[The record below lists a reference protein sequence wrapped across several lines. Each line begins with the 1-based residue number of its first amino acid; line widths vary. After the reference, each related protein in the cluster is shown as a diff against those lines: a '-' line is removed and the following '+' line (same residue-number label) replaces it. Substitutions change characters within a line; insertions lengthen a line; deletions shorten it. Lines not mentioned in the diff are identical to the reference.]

1 MTKAKLKLVTPAAE
15 KRTVEAPGRVANSD
29 YRSREYLTPKE
40 VERLRTAATKN
51 RWGHRDATMI
61 LVAYHHGLRASEL
74 CDMQWTDVDFDRATL
89 HIRRRKD
96 GVTGSHPINGE
107 ELRALRRLKREQEPR
122 SQWIFAT
129 ERGGPFTTAGFNR
142 MVERA
147 GEAANLSELK
157 PHAHMLRHSAGY
169 KLANDGRDTR
179 LIQDYMGHKSIAS
192 TARYTALAS
201 GRFKGLF

>member
-1 MTKAKLKLVTPAAE
+1 MIQSCGSSAPPVA
-15 KRTVEAPGRVANSD
+15 VEERRVA
-29 YRSREYLTPKE
+29 RPEQAVVLK
-40 VERLRTAATKN
+40 
-51 RWGHRDATMI
+51 
-61 LVAYHHGLRASEL
+61 AS
-74 CDMQWTDVDFDRATL
+74 
-89 HIRRRKD
+89 
-96 GVTGSHPINGE
+96 
-107 ELRALRRLKREQEPR
+107 LRALRRLKREQEPQ

-147 GEAANLSELK
+147 GEAAGLGELK

-179 LIQDYMGHKSIAS
+179 LIQDYLGHKSIAS
-192 TARYTALAS
+192 TARYTALAA

>member
-1 MTKAKLKLVTPAAE
+1 MAKPKLRVVTPTTE
-15 KRTVEAPGRVANSD
+15 KRTVEAPGRAANAD

-40 VERLRTAATKN
+40 VGKLRTAAAKN

-61 LVAYHHGLRASEL
+61 LMAYQHGLRASEL
-74 CDMQWTDVDFDRATL
+74 CDLQWTDVDFDGARL

-96 GVTGSHPINGE
+96 GVTGAHPINGE
-107 ELRALRRLKREQEPR
+107 ELRALRRLKREQEPQ
-122 SQWIFAT
+122 SQWVFAT

-142 MVERA
+142 MIERA
-147 GEAANLSELK
+147 GEAAGLGELK

-192 TARYTALAS
+192 TARYTALAA